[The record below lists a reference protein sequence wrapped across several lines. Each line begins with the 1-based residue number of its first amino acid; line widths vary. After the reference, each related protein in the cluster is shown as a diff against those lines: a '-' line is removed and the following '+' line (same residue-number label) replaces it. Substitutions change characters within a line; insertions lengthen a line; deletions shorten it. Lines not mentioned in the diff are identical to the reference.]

1 MNNPNAAAAYQNE
14 QFENAPPL
22 KILQMLNEGAIRFMR
37 QASAFQEAGDT
48 ANRGRVLG
56 RAHAIV
62 SELQATLD
70 HDHAPE
76 LCEELDRLYDFVLY
90 QITES
95 NIRADASLLQPA
107 IEVMGTLED
116 AWTQLA
122 GRG

>member
-1 MNNPNAAAAYQNE
+1 MSFAALQYQTARVE
-14 QFENAPPL
+14 TASPVQL
-22 KILQMLNEGAIRFMR
+22 VVDLYRGAIRFMR
-37 QASAFQEAGDT
+37 QAAAFQEQGD
-48 ANRGRVLG
+48 AASRGRALG

-70 HDHAPE
+70 HGHAPE

-95 NIRADASLLQPA
+95 NVRADASLLDPA

-116 AWTQLA
+116 AWSQLA

>member
-1 MNNPNAAAAYQNE
+1 MSFAALQYQPARVE
-14 QFENAPPL
+14 TASPVQL
-22 KILQMLNEGAIRFMR
+22 VVDLYRGAIRFMR

-56 RAHAIV
+56 RAHASV